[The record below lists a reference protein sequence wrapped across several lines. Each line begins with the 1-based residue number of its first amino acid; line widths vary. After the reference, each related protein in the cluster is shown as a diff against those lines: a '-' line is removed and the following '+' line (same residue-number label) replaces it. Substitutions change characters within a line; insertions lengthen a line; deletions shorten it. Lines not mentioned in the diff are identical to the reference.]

1 MNNTKIDKFF
11 NLSFIYSLIFHF
23 IIFFGF
29 SIFLNNE
36 KKYKNI
42 EISISSFKI
51 NGNLKKSETF
61 KKREALKKI
70 VNLENFGNKIDNNR
84 NFYSQNKKNDIIK
97 NVENIK
103 IEKENKIFTKNKI
116 LNFEGKK
123 DNNQTKTEAE
133 NSINKNYSFN
143 DFDIEILNDYADFE
157 NLEKDVLSQYLKD
170 ILKQIEN
177 NKFYPDIAR
186 NRKNQGNVD
195 ISFCID
201 KTGKIYNIDLLKK
214 SDFKVLDNSAIMTIK
229 KIRPKSFLEGMDVDF
244 LRLKINLVYRL
255 NF

>member
-1 MNNTKIDKFF
+1 MNTKTDKLFYF
-11 NLSFIYSLIFHF
+11 SFLFSLTLHF
-23 IIFFGF
+23 IIFFGV

-61 KKREALKKI
+61 KKIEALKKI

-84 NFYSQNKKNDIIK
+84 NFYIQNKKNDSIK
-97 NVENIK
+97 KIENIK
-103 IEKENKIFTKNKI
+103 IENDI
-116 LNFEGKK
+116 LNFKEKK
-123 DNNQTKTEAE
+123 DNNQTKTEVE

-143 DFDIEILNDYADFE
+143 DFDIEILNDYADFK

-170 ILKQIEN
+170 ILRQIEN

-201 KTGKIYNIDLLKK
+201 KNGKIFNIDLLKK
-214 SDFKVLDNSAIMTIK
+214 SDFNILDNSAIMTIK
-229 KIRPKSFLEGMDVDF
+229 KIRPKNFLEGMGVEF